1 MAMFSDRIDVPGEL
15 KSPSQQF
22 QAASDSVGLYWW
34 HWEHKSKKLQMAEG
48 FAKLLGL
55 DPAPDGYDPSR
66 INENIHPKDVKRNRV
81 LLQRLYMG
89 KDELYE
95 IEYRVRDSAGNWQWY
110 YNRGRVLFRDQDGKP
125 IVIGGICLD
134 ISIQFKRLLSMV
146 EEKDKLEFIVHHSND
161 AIVVIELLEGKA
173 GVVLDAN
180 KAAMDL
186 FKRGTE
192 AFGKPLPDFILTD
205 KVIGKD
211 GILMKDVFEK
221 GFGKVERKVR
231 MEDGEELWLEFT
243 LHSFTKTGENLMIA
257 IVKDKTSGRKTEAAL
272 RETERLYQT
281 VVEAASDRIGLY
293 TTDGRPL
300 LMNTAF
306 YESVGYTREE
316 FMQIDQFEHIHPDDA
331 QRLEEESQQLYED
344 GFSSHEYRVQ
354 HKEGHYLHMSSKLV
368 LIKGDE
374 GEPDLVLFIMR
385 DITDQTRTIM
395 ELEEAK
401 EKAEES
407 DQLKSAFLANMSHE
421 IRTPMNSIIGFSN
434 LLNQTGL
441 EEHLR
446 ELYVNRIISNS
457 ELLLALITDI
467 IDLAKIESGQ
477 LPIIYGRI
485 TVSELLKDMEQYA
498 HDELLRLQKEGIQ
511 VKTTLKLDD
520 CEIETDVL
528 RIAQVLKNLINN
540 AIKFTEAG
548 KVEIGCKRGENEDS
562 VRFYV
567 KDTGIGISEEHFDV
581 IFDQFRQLDG
591 SNTRKFSGTGL
602 GLAISRNLVHL
613 MGGRIWV
620 ESGPGNGACFLVEHP
635 LKPTGTGPHLIRE
648 IKKTQESRTSGKAIS
663 ILAVDDEPDTLEL
676 YQVLLTQMGHRV
688 TTAANGYEAL
698 RILEQFPLPDLIL
711 MDIQMPVMSGT
722 DTLRIIRE
730 RYPELKVVAQSAH
743 ALTGDRDRFLEE
755 GYDHYLPK
763 PFTAAQLE
771 KLLLELA
778 EGK

>member
-1 MAMFSDRIDVPGEL
+1 MFSDHTDVPGEL

-34 HWEHKSKKLQMAEG
+34 HWEYHSQKVRMAE
-48 FAKLLGL
+48 ALAIVLGL
-55 DPAPDGYDPSR
+55 EPDPEGYDPESVYV
-66 INENIHPKDVKRNRV
+66 NIHPEDIEQNQM
-81 LLQRLYMG
+81 LLQRLYDG
-89 KDELYE
+89 EDDLYE
-95 IEYRVRDSAGNWQWY
+95 MEYRVKDPDGEWHWY
-110 YNRGRVLFRDQDGKP
+110 YNRGSALYRNDEGKP
-125 IVIGGICLD
+125 MVVGGIAMD
-134 ISIQFKRLLSMV
+134 ISSQFKRLLSVV
-146 EEKDKLEFIVHHSND
+146 EEKEKLEFILHHTNE

-180 KAAMDL
+180 KAAMDM
-186 FKRGTE
+186 FNRGPE
-192 AFGKPLPDFILTD
+192 AFGKPLPDFILSD
-205 KVIGKD
+205 EVIGKD
-211 GILMKDVFEK
+211 GILMQEVFEK
-221 GFGKVERKVR
+221 GFSRVERKIR
-231 MEDGEELWLEFT
+231 MDNGEERWLEFT
-243 LHSFTKTGENLMIA
+243 LHSFTMTGERLMIA
-257 IVKDKTSGRKTEAAL
+257 IVRDRTLGKKTEAAL

-281 VVEAASDRIGLY
+281 VVESASDRIGLY
-293 TTDGRPL
+293 TTDQKPL
-300 LMNTAF
+300 LVNSAL
-306 YESVGYTREE
+306 YESIGYSREE
-316 FMQIDQFEHIHPDDA
+316 FMNIGQHDHIHPDDLDI
-331 QRLEEESQQLYED
+331 LEQATESLYNE
-344 GFSSHEYRVQ
+344 GFASLEYRVQ
-354 HKEGHYLHMSSKLV
+354 HKEGHYLDMSSKLV
-368 LIKGDE
+368 LIRGED
-374 GEPDLVLFIMR
+374 GEPDLVLFVMR
-385 DITDQTRTIM
+385 DVSDQKKTIK

-401 EKAEES
+401 VRAEES

-434 LLNQTGL
+434 LLNQAGL

-446 ELYVNRIISNS
+446 ELYVSRVISNS

-477 LPIIYGRI
+477 LQIIYGRI
-485 TVSELLKDMEQYA
+485 KMSELLKDMEQYA
-498 HDELLRLQKEGIQ
+498 RDEIQRLQKEGIQ
-511 VKTTLKLDD
+511 VKTTLKLEDF
-520 CEIETDVL
+520 EIETDVL

-548 KVEIGCKRGENEDS
+548 KVEIGCQKGEPGQS
-562 VRFYV
+562 VRFFV

-602 GLAISRNLVHL
+602 GLAISRNLVNL

-620 ESGPGNGACFLVEHP
+620 ESGPGRGACFLVEHP
-635 LKPTGTGPHLIRE
+635 LKPPGTGPHLVR
-648 IKKTQESRTSGKAIS
+648 KTISKEDSKATGKPIT

-698 RILEQFPLPDLIL
+698 RILEQFPLPDLVL

-722 DTLRIIRE
+722 DTLKIIRE
-730 RYPELKVVAQSAH
+730 RYPELKVIAQSAH
-743 ALTGDRDRFLEE
+743 ALTGDRDRFLKE

-763 PFTAAQLE
+763 PFTAAQLQ

-778 EGK
+778 QSK